1 MLTIRKLMHDAGL
14 TQQEL
19 AELAD
24 VLPSSICGYVNGKV
38 KPQDKNLKKLADA
51 LDWKRDPNLLFAEAN
66 DYGEG
71 YGQER
76 RVVTEEEPEP
86 EPEPESELVADR
98 PTGNEIRQL
107 IAEFRHSE
115 TMLESAQN
123 ALDKAQDAY
132 RLAKSNLND
141 ALDALD

>member
-86 EPEPESELVADR
+86 EPELVSNR

>member
-24 VLPSSICGYVNGKV
+24 VSPSSLCGYVNGKV
-38 KPQDKNLKKLADA
+38 KPQDENLKKLADA

-76 RVVTEEEPEP
+76 RVVTEEEFEP
-86 EPEPESELVADR
+86 EPEMVADR
-98 PTGNEIRQL
+98 PNGNEIRQL